1 MTMADAPTGGTPSPP
16 DALPTGTLP
25 ADALPSLVI
34 PLLKGVLYRE
44 SDSALWSTLLE
55 LQARV
60 RDYVAV
66 LGLELMLDEA
76 EGYAFLRSRPEAE
89 EKVETEERRP
99 RLVARRPLSFHV
111 SLILAL
117 LRKKLAEFDA
127 GGGDTR
133 LVLSRDEIVEMVRVF
148 LPESTNEA
156 RVIERIDAHLN
167 RIVDLGF
174 LRRMKAEA
182 GASARGGQTA
192 FEVRRILKA
201 FVDAEWLAELD
212 TRLAAY
218 RAELAGSEEK
228 GADGGSDADREED

>member
-1 MTMADAPTGGTPSPP
+1 MTMNEMTMADARAGGTPAPP
-16 DALPTGTLP
+16 DALP
-25 ADALPSLVI
+25 SVVI
-34 PLLKGVLYRE
+34 PLLRGVLYQD
-44 SDSALWSTLLE
+44 SDSALWGTLLE

-66 LGLELMLDEA
+66 LGLELMIDEA
-76 EGYAFLRSRPEAE
+76 EGYAFLRSRTDSGE
-89 EKVETEERRP
+89 ESEPGIRTP

-117 LRKKLAEFDA
+117 LRKKLAELDA

-133 LVLSRDEIVEMVRVF
+133 LVLSREEIVEMVRVF

-156 RVIERIDAHLN
+156 RMIERIDAHLN

-174 LRRMKAEA
+174 LRRMKAET
-182 GASARGGQTA
+182 GAAAPGARTS

-212 TRLAAY
+212 ARLAAY
-218 RAELAGSEEK
+218 RAELAGSGDE
-228 GADGGSDADREED
+228 REDPQEGVGRDED